1 MRKGLLLF
9 FKRNMNG
16 LFKYK
21 EIFEHGRE
29 KSELF
34 IKFHERKPLS
44 GYMVCLWVFVRLQG
58 CVRNVRYVGLWDY
71 VFASWLPSPG
81 KKHIPVLFNELDDD
95 DCNFDRNLT
104 KGSDILNFICDW
116 VVLFVCKSMLARP
129 FSVPAWI
136 GFLFL
141 YCRLFWSLIVHL
153 LVSKGRMGGVRAINF
168 MAINISSQIS
178 RDCSI
183 ICLHV
188 NLVVSYFV
196 GEFNAARKG
205 WVLH

>member
-1 MRKGLLLF
+1 MF
-9 FKRNMNG
+9 M
-16 LFKYK
+16 K
-21 EIFEHGRE
+21 ERYSLVIWCVCEFMCVCARCE
-29 KSELF
+29 F
-34 IKFHERKPLS
+34 IYVS
-44 GYMVCLWVFVRLQG
+44 Y
-58 CVRNVRYVGLWDY
+58 VRYVDLWDY

-141 YCRLFWSLIVHL
+141 FCRLFWSLIVHL

-178 RDCSI
+178 R
-183 ICLHV
+183 
-188 NLVVSYFV
+188 
-196 GEFNAARKG
+196 
-205 WVLH
+205 